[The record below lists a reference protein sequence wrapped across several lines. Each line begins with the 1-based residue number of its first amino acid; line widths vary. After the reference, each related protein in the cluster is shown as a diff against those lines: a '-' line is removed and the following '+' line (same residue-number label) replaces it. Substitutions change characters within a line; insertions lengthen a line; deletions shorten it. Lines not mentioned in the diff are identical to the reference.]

1 MKYFSRKTRHLRENF
16 LFGFLAIGLFL
27 VLPALTFAAPGD
39 LDLSFGNGGKVVTR
53 GNSNYPGFGLSG
65 AYAMAIQSDGKIVV
79 AGEGTAGSGTWDFAV
94 VRFNTN
100 GSFDTSFGGTGI
112 VITPVGNSQD
122 RAFSVAI
129 QADGKIVAA
138 GYSYNDGIIGISFGV
153 VRYNP
158 NGSLDTS
165 FNGTGKVI
173 TSFGSSSA
181 IANDL
186 AIQADGKIV
195 VAGGAYGGSTGYVPA
210 VVRYN
215 SNGSLD
221 TSFNGT
227 GIIITPLTN
236 SSVAIQT
243 DGKVVVAGSG
253 YSGSRIDFTIFRYNT
268 DGSPDTSF
276 NGTGK
281 TVTQI
286 GDSSYANELAIQTD
300 GKIIV
305 VGRSRN
311 GSRDNFALVRYNTNG
326 SLDTSLNGTGKVLT
340 PVGTT
345 SYGSGAS
352 TVAIQPDG
360 KIVAAGDSGN
370 GTLFEQ
376 GADFAVIRYN
386 PNGSLDTTF
395 NGTGKVI
402 TRFGGQDF
410 VSEIAIQADGKIVVA
425 GSTDF
430 DAYDFYQFVVVRYEG
445 GSNANIR
452 TRFDFDGDGRADISV
467 FRPSDGF
474 WYLNQSTNGLS
485 ATQFGL
491 STDKI
496 TPADYDGDG
505 RTDIAVWRETTPTH
519 AYFYILESKT
529 NTFRFEQF
537 GTTGD
542 IPVSADFDSDGKAD
556 VAVYRNGASAG
567 AQSFFFYR
575 PSAAPGVDFRTIY
588 WGAAGNKPVVGDY
601 DGDGKADAAV
611 FDPSTG
617 IWYVLRSLD
626 NQLYAIHFGS
636 STDKLVPAD
645 YDGDGKTDV
654 AVFRPDDGTWYLNRS
669 RDGFTGA
676 QFGFGTDKPVP
687 ADYDGDG
694 RTDIAVFRDGT
705 WYLNRSRDG
714 FTGVT
719 FGNPT
724 DKPVPNAF
732 VP

>member
-1 MKYFSRKTRHLRENF
+1 MKIPATKQITQKTLIF
-16 LFGFLAIGLFL
+16 
-27 VLPALTFAAPGD
+27 ALTLLVVGLAGATNLMAQNN
-39 LDLSFGNGGKVVTR
+39 LDPTFGNGGKVITD
-53 GNSNYPGFGLSG
+53 FAAAEG
-65 AYAMAIQSDGKIVV
+65 AGAVVLQPDGKLIV
-79 AGEGTAGSGTWDFAV
+79 AGTTI
-94 VRFNTN
+94 VRYNGN
-100 GSFDTSFGGTGI
+100 GSLDTSFGNGGRVSTGFF
-112 VITPVGNSQD
+112 
-122 RAFSVAI
+122 AFAVVL
-129 QADGKIVAA
+129 QPDGKIVAA
-138 GYSYNDGIIGISFGV
+138 GPSV
-153 VRYNP
+153 LARYNAD
-158 NGSLDTS
+158 GSLDST
-165 FNGTGKVI
+165 FGNGGKV
-173 TSFGSSSA
+173 TVPGGTAFA
-181 IANDL
+181 L
-186 AIQADGKIV
+186 VLQADGKLV
-195 VAGGAYGGSTGYVPA
+195 TAGSVNGGS
-210 VVRYN
+210 
-215 SNGSLD
+215 D
-221 TSFNGT
+221 
-227 GIIITPLTN
+227 
-236 SSVAIQT
+236 
-243 DGKVVVAGSG
+243 
-253 YSGSRIDFTIFRYNT
+253 
-268 DGSPDTSF
+268 
-276 NGTGK
+276 
-281 TVTQI
+281 
-286 GDSSYANELAIQTD
+286 
-300 GKIIV
+300 
-305 VGRSRN
+305 
-311 GSRDNFALVRYNTNG
+311 FALIRYNTNG
-326 SLDTSLNGTGKVLT
+326 SLDSTFGNNGRVTTDFNGRFDEAYALVLQADGKLVAAGTNYSDFALARYNSNGTLDMT
-340 PVGTT
+340 FGTGGIIT
-345 SYGSGAS
+345 TDFGGSDGARD
-352 TVAIQPDG
+352 VVIQPDG
-360 KIVAAGDSGN
+360 KIVAAGGSRSDDFEDDSGVFALARYN
-370 GTLFEQ
+370 ADGTLDATF
-376 GADFAVIRYN
+376 
-386 PNGSLDTTF
+386 GS
-395 NGTGKVI
+395 GGKV
-402 TRFGGQDF
+402 TTDVGQP
-410 VSEIAIQADGKIVVA
+410 SYAPGLALQADGKIVAA
-425 GSTDF
+425 GSSVQLFIRDFALVRYNTNGTLDTTFGAGGIITTDF
-430 DAYDFYQFVVVRYEG
+430 G
-445 GSNANIR
+445 GSDGARDVVIQPDGKIVAAGYTANANFSASDFALARYLGDSVVARR
-452 TRFDFDGDGRADISV
+452 TPFDFDGDGKADVSV
-467 FRPSDGF
+467 FRPSDRT

-542 IPVSADFDSDGKAD
+542 IPVSADFDGDGKAD

-575 PSAAPGVDFRTIY
+575 PSGTPGVDFRTIY

-611 FDPSTG
+611 FDPATG

-626 NQLYAIHFGS
+626 NQLYAIQFGS